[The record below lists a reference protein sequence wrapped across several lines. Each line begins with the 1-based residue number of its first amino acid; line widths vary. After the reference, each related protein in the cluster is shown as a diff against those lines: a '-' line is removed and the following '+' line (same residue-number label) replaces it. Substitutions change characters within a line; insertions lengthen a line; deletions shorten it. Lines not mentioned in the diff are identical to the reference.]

1 MHGPKLPPAH
11 SSRRRS
17 IAKTV
22 SWRGF
27 ASIDTFLLGYIFTG
41 SPMTAGSIAV
51 GEVLTKMVL
60 YYFHERVWT
69 HVRWGYVEEPPAT
82 LAAPGAMLEAA
93 ATGKEGPRA

>member
-1 MHGPKLPPAH
+1 MHAPKLPPAH
-11 SSRRRS
+11 SSRGRS

-41 SPMTAGSIAV
+41 SPMTAGSIAI
-51 GEVLTKMVL
+51 GEVLTKMLL

-69 HVRWGYVEEPPAT
+69 HVRWGYVDEPPA
-82 LAAPGAMLEAA
+82 AFGAVPKSF